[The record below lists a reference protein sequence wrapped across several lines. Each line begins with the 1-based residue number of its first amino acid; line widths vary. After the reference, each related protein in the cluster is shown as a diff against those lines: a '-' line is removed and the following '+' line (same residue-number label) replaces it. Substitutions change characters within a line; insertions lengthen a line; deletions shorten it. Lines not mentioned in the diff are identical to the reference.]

1 MHLGSVMMSL
11 RDKERQT
18 LLSQGVIGWRVRGK
32 NHRINAIDLSVEKC
46 TDAFC
51 NKCPNL

>member
-1 MHLGSVMMSL
+1 MMSL

-18 LLSQGVIGWRVRGK
+18 LLSQAVIGWRVRGK
-32 NHRINAIDLSVEKC
+32 NHRINVIDLSIEKC

-51 NKCPNL
+51 NKRRNL